1 MMFLIIWPYKW
12 TALDKGDQ
20 VSLENISIPSE
31 LLLPQRTG
39 PNKEQGLVTVWFF
52 EWIQV
57 KMGGMVLTD
66 NFFNQLPKSLL
77 PVTCQVTLNWVDCSF
92 LYNGWI

>member
-1 MMFLIIWPYKW
+1 MIFFIIQPHKW

-31 LLLPQRTG
+31 LLLPQKTV
-39 PNKEQGLVTVWFF
+39 PTKEQASVTVWFF
-52 EWIQV
+52 GWFWV
-57 KMGGMVLTD
+57 KMDGMVLID

-77 PVTCQVTLNWVDCSF
+77 PVAYQITFDWVDCSF
-92 LYNGWI
+92 LYSAWI